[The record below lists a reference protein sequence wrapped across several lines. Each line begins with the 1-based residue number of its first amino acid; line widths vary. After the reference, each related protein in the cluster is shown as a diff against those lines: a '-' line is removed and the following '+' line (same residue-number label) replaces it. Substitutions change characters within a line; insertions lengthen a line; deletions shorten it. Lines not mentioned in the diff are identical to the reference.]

1 MLSVSVR
8 IGLLTALLA
17 ITPVGA
23 ATILVFGDS
32 LSAGY
37 GLQQGQGWVT
47 LLQRDLAARHRVIN
61 ASQSGETT
69 DGGLTRL
76 PQALRQHKPD
86 IVVLEL
92 GGNDGLRGLPTTR
105 IASNLQKMVTLSR
118 QAHAKVLLVGMA
130 LPPNYGPQ
138 YTAEFRAVYDTL
150 ARRNRLAYVPLLVAG
165 FEKNLNQFQPDGIHP
180 KAERQAAR
188 KKRLAGPSTPP
199 ETNADMAK
207 DANKK

>member
-37 GLQQGQGWVT
+37 GLQPGQGWVT

-150 ARRNRLAYVPLLVAG
+150 ARRNHLAYVPLLVAG

-180 KAERQAAR
+180 KAERQA
-188 KKRLAGPSTPP
+188 
-199 ETNADMAK
+199 DMMRTVKAK
-207 DANKK
+207 LPLH